1 MKKYNIKLIKIEEEI
16 KEHLQNVV
24 SNEENLH
31 TTIIERIQARLN
43 KY

>member
-1 MKKYNIKLIKIEEEI
+1 MKHNIKLIKIEEEI
-16 KEHLQNVV
+16 KQHLQKVV
-24 SNEENLH
+24 NNEEKLH